1 MIWRP
6 DFTIQ
11 QREDTAKRELKE
23 KVMGVIDES
32 YNIPRNP
39 ISDTT
44 DFIVSSTT
52 LDTTQMVD
60 EQKFKNDH
68 ENELLIINKFPALS
82 NIDDVDRVLT
92 RLKWTDMQF
101 CKQMGLTHRATEK
114 ALEIAWHYNESR
126 GLDFGFQRA
135 LITQRQEINAKS
147 YNEPSEYKKGF
158 LSSLRR
164 NKEVQPIQQQEQQQ

>member
-6 DFTIQ
+6 DFMIQ
-11 QREDTAKRELKE
+11 QKEETAKKE
-23 KVMGVIDES
+23 IKAKLGDIIDET

-44 DFIVSSTT
+44 DFIVTSTT
-52 LDTTQMVD
+52 LDTTQMAN
-60 EQKFKNDH
+60 ETKFKEDH

-101 CKQMGLTHRATEK
+101 CKQMGLEHRATEK

-147 YNEPSEYKKGF
+147 YNEPQEYKKGF
-158 LSSLRR
+158 LSYLRR
-164 NKEVQPIQQQEQQQ
+164 NKEVQPIERQEQQQ